1 MRQISMHSTL
11 RSRSAPA
18 FGRQEVLDASLRL
31 QVVRAR
37 FCDDLLARR
46 PCDAEVLV
54 VVDRSALRDWLE
66 GHCARAE
73 ELTAVTWTRHQDLEA
88 FVPSHRYNRELVEA
102 GLRMT
107 SFFDISDGSP
117 TVTDFIVAA
126 ADDMPYHISFGPVQL
141 KLLDC
146 ERVILEGPLLNGK
159 RSLMMIHGT
168 EAVNAAKQ
176 YLRAVRGSAVRA
188 VDLRERYP
196 AGLTPRQHVIA
207 ALLGDGC
214 TDEEIAE
221 RLTLSVRTVRYEV
234 ARLMETLEVKTRFA
248 AGVRYAEADTLE
260 RHQIAGTCNLIDHR
274 DGTRAR

>member
-11 RSRSAPA
+11 HSRSATY

-54 VVDRSALRDWLE
+54 VSDRSALRDWLE
-66 GHCARAE
+66 GHCGRAE

-117 TVTDFIVAA
+117 TVTDFIVS
-126 ADDMPYHISFGPVQL
+126 ADDMPYHISFGPIQL

-146 ERVILEGPLLNGK
+146 ERVIVEGPLLNGR

-176 YLRAVRGSAVRA
+176 YLRAVRCSAVRA

-214 TDEEIAE
+214 TDEEIAD

-234 ARLMETLEVKTRFA
+234 ARLMEALEVKTRFA

-260 RHQIAGTCNLIDHR
+260 RHQIAGTCNLIDHC
-274 DGTRAR
+274 DGPHAR